1 MKDLEKHTDLMVVKL
16 EEEKAGRAVDS
27 VIFFLVEKKAP
38 RQVEILAKQLN
49 RQVIKSSNGN
59 VVVSTHTS
67 ERQENIEEI
76 IEGIVV
82 DSKIVYPSV
91 KEDDFTLLYEKVKK
105 YKIFKITL
113 NKWLGD
119 LPLEQINL
127 GIDYV
132 IQKLSEGEKI
142 KNIGGYMNN
151 MVKTTSLIEAKEE
164 RKNSTIIHK
173 TKSQD
178 QQTTR
183 QQEAEQEQFK
193 KSIFPKKS

>member
-1 MKDLEKHTDLMVVKL
+1 M
-16 EEEKAGRAVDS
+16 
-27 VIFFLVEKKAP
+27 
-38 RQVEILAKQLN
+38 
-49 RQVIKSSNGN
+49 
-59 VVVSTHTS
+59 
-67 ERQENIEEI
+67 
-76 IEGIVV
+76 
-82 DSKIVYPSV
+82 
-91 KEDDFTLLYEKVKK
+91 
-105 YKIFKITL
+105 
-113 NKWLGD
+113 
-119 LPLEQINL
+119 
-127 GIDYV
+127 
-132 IQKLSEGEKI
+132 SEGEKI